1 MIPVAAQSMSR
12 SHASRHARRVPSST
26 GCVRRCVGV
35 ARAAREGLPPLGD
48 GLRTPR
54 RASKRASSAT
64 KAPQRSPRGTRPS
77 SPPPRPGGTR
87 TEPRRTRPQALRQ
100 PRALDAGPRSCCPR
114 ISTNENPAFA
124 RFDASHASP
133 FDVTASDFKRGI
145 PKETSRESAAEVAYA
160 RSYEEPAPGSGD
172 RPFLSPQFPIRDQ
185 RPQTTC
191 GRLSLGPCTQGLFY
205 CPGFV
210 VLAMPPPLLSFLSL
224 A

>member
-1 MIPVAAQSMSR
+1 MSL
-12 SHASRHARRVPSST
+12 SYASRHTRRVPGST
-26 GCVRRCVGV
+26 SCVRRCVGV

-100 PRALDAGPRSCCPR
+100 PRALDAGPRSCCAR

-133 FDVTASDFKRGI
+133 FDVTASDFKLGI

-160 RSYEEPAPGSGD
+160 RSYEEPTPGSGD
-172 RPFLSPQFPIRDQ
+172 RPFAS
-185 RPQTTC
+185 
-191 GRLSLGPCTQGLFY
+191 
-205 CPGFV
+205 PGFGPNGYPSV
-210 VLAMPPPLLSFLSL
+210 ARGR
-224 A
+224 

>member
-1 MIPVAAQSMSR
+1 MSR

-87 TEPRRTRPQALRQ
+87 TEPRRTHHRLSGSPELSTPARDLVVRGFRPMRTQLL
-100 PRALDAGPRSCCPR
+100 LDSTPPTRRRSTSPPR
-114 ISTNENPAFA
+114 ILSSE
-124 RFDASHASP
+124 SP
-133 FDVTASDFKRGI
+133 RGRPGSPP
-145 PKETSRESAAEVAYA
+145 PKSRTLEAT
-160 RSYEEPAPGSGD
+160 RSRPRDQGTGPVVNSPAPEVEVDGSLRRRSHTTLPLAGLLG
-172 RPFLSPQFPIRDQ
+172 RRARGGARGSVRRGRACRHQ
-185 RPQTTC
+185 RRCC
-191 GRLSLGPCTQGLFY
+191 GG
-205 CPGFV
+205 
-210 VLAMPPPLLSFLSL
+210 
-224 A
+224 

>member
-1 MIPVAAQSMSR
+1 MSR

-87 TEPRRTRPQALRQ
+87 TERRRTRPQPLKAA
-100 PRALDAGPRSCCPR
+100 RALDAARDLFVRGFRPMKTQLLLDSTPPRRVQTRSQPQILGQDPR
-114 ISTNENPAFA
+114 QLPPPSRNPELPGYRRRRSRNSFSVSPPLVQ
-124 RFDASHASP
+124 RVECGCNLLGVNSESH
-133 FDVTASDFKRGI
+133 
-145 PKETSRESAAEVAYA
+145 EAALEYA
-160 RSYEEPAPGSGD
+160 RA
-172 RPFLSPQFPIRDQ
+172 RD
-185 RPQTTC
+185 C
-191 GRLSLGPCTQGLFY
+191 GRGSTKLGLRVIRNYTGL
-205 CPGFV
+205 
-210 VLAMPPPLLSFLSL
+210 
-224 A
+224 

>member
-1 MIPVAAQSMSR
+1 MSR

-87 TEPRRTRPQALRQ
+87 TEPRRTHPQALRQ

-133 FDVTASDFKRGI
+133 FDVTASDFKLGI
-145 PKETSRESAAEVAYA
+145 PKGTSRESAAEIAYA
-160 RSYEEPAPGSGD
+160 RSYEEPTPGSGD
-172 RPFLSPQFPIRDQ
+172 RPFTLIQNNHRASRGHRRKGSISYF
-185 RPQTTC
+185 
-191 GRLSLGPCTQGLFY
+191 GPPLYVIEVFCARVGLKSKENHY
-205 CPGFV
+205 DHH
-210 VLAMPPPLLSFLSL
+210 LQPPP
-224 A
+224 

>member
-1 MIPVAAQSMSR
+1 MSR
-12 SHASRHARRVPSST
+12 SHASRHARRVPRSA

-35 ARAAREGLPPLGD
+35 ARAAREGLPPLGG

-54 RASKRASSAT
+54 RASTRASSAT

-160 RSYEEPAPGSGD
+160 RSYEEPTPGSGD
-172 RPFLSPQFPIRDQ
+172 RPFTFSLSSRSAVVGHQLQLFVGGGAGGVQ
-185 RPQTTC
+185 C
-191 GRLSLGPCTQGLFY
+191 GRPTGRGILR
-205 CPGFV
+205 
-210 VLAMPPPLLSFLSL
+210 PL
-224 A
+224 